1 MNNTTFKLFSFY
13 VVCFFISITSLQIKA
28 QDVDTPSE
36 ILRETAIQDFG
47 DYAQHAPAL
56 TSLITILVK
65 NDTKGFWQFAESYSA
80 TIAATYILKYAINKP
95 RPDGATDGHAFPSG
109 HTAVAFSGASFLQRR
124 YGWEYGIPA
133 YAIASIVAYSRIE
146 GINDRHDGWDVLGG
160 ILVGVGS
167 TYLFTTPYQKD
178 HYKIS
183 FKSGNGNY
191 LIGFTYKF

>member
-1 MNNTTFKLFSFY
+1 VFLFIPCSVFL
-13 VVCFFISITSLQIKA
+13 FTINIDA
-28 QDVDTPSE
+28 QDIDTPSE
-36 ILRETAIQDFG
+36 IRRETAIQDFG

-56 TSLITILVK
+56 TSLITILAK
-65 NDTKGFWQFAESYSA
+65 NDTKGFWQFAESCSA
-80 TIAATYILKYAINKP
+80 TLVATYLLKYAINKP

-183 FKSGNGNY
+183 FKSGKGNY
-191 LIGFTYKF
+191 LIGLTYKF

>member
-1 MNNTTFKLFSFY
+1 MKLSKLFL
-13 VVCFFISITSLQIKA
+13 FIQFLTTIYSINISA
-28 QDVDTPSE
+28 QDIDTPSE
-36 ILRETAIQDFG
+36 IRRETTIQDFG

-56 TSLITILVK
+56 ASLITILVK
-65 NDTKGFWQFAESYSA
+65 KDTKGFWQFAKSYGT
-80 TIAATYILKYAINKP
+80 TITATYILKYSINKP

-124 YGWEYGIPA
+124 YGLEYGIPA

-167 TYLFTTPYQKD
+167 TYLFTTPYQKE

-183 FKSGNGNY
+183 FRSGNNNY
-191 LIGFTYKF
+191 LIGLTYKF